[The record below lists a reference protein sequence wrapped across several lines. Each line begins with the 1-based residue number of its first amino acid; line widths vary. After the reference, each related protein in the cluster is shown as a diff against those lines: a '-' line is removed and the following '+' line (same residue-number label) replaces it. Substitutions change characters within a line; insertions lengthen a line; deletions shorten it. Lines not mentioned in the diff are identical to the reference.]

1 MNSKIDFVN
10 GKTGPA
16 LGKMFLPLLA
26 AMTLTM
32 VYSMIDS
39 LWVGNL
45 LGEHGMSALTAG
57 TAIVLIMNSLAM
69 GMGNGISVMV
79 ANLVGA
85 GEKEKLPGAIATIVA
100 VSAGLSVTVTIG
112 MELLV
117 SPLLSLLG
125 TPQEVFGDA
134 VKYLAIYLIGNGALY
149 LYMQF
154 TSIFRAFGD
163 PVFQMKGML
172 LTSIF
177 NAVMDPFFIKLW
189 GLAGAAVIT
198 VASEVLCLVY
208 AIFYYKKHKLFTMDF
223 GKVNLED
230 AKTMFRL
237 SVPTTIQAIMPPIS
251 SAVMISFIT
260 PFGINAMAGFG
271 VARNLELIMF
281 MPTTG
286 MCMAMTTIVGQCAG
300 AGRFDRAKDY
310 LKAGLVMGGGL
321 IAVLSTMVILF
332 SGQLTMLFGQST
344 TVAEVVAGFFR
355 IISIGYVL
363 YMLTSCMQGYITGL
377 GKPEKAMLLLIL
389 YYLPYRIPVALGLEK
404 IMGLDG
410 IWLAFLLSHVLAFV
424 TGIIL
429 VRSCKKKK
437 GECRNEG
444 FVF

>member
-1 MNSKIDFVN
+1 MNSKIAFVN

-85 GEKEKLPGAIATIVA
+85 GKKEKLPGAIATIVA
-100 VSAGLSVTVTIG
+100 VSIGLSVVVTVG

-134 VKYLAIYLIGNGALY
+134 VKYLMIYLIGNGALY

-177 NAVMDPFFIKLW
+177 NAVLDPFFIRMW

-208 AIFYYKKHKLFTMDF
+208 AVFYYKKHKLFTMDF
-223 GKVNLED
+223 RKVNLED
-230 AKTMFRL
+230 VKTMFCL
-237 SVPTTIQAIMPPIS
+237 SLPTTIQAIMPPIS

-286 MCMAMTTIVGQCAG
+286 MCMAITTIVGQCVG

-310 LKAGLVMGGGL
+310 LKAGFFIGGGL

-410 IWLAFLLSHVLAFV
+410 IWLAFLLSHVLAFG
-424 TGIIL
+424 TGAVL
-429 VRSCKKKK
+429 VRVCKRRA
-437 GECRNEG
+437 GYCRRG
-444 FVF
+444 IA